1 MRTDWTITITDYRGA
16 RQYTL
21 SAKLR
26 RWVAYGTSATVAIC
40 AIGFLSLLNQTQSIS
55 DLNSEIS
62 SLGSQRLAL
71 IQQNDY
77 LQAEQQDLLATI
89 QHRNQRLVSLDDG
102 VQRLESLL
110 GAGEGIGEGTETSAL
125 EHRLTATTDLAFEKL
140 LILRSIPRGA
150 PIPYKGVTSNY
161 GNRVHP
167 VKQVREFHP
176 GLDLRADMRTPITA
190 TSDGIVERAG
200 YDSNGIGKVVE
211 VRHNYGFSTIYGHLD
226 SISVEEGDVVRQGDA
241 LGLSGKTGMITGP
254 HLHYEVRYM
263 DKRLNPK
270 PFLNWN
276 LEQYETLFTQQ
287 QAIPWESLEE
297 VIVRNAR
304 QQVSPQVAQ
313 RLSPPKV
320 TLTAA
325 SP

>member
-26 RWVAYGTSATVAIC
+26 RWIAYGSSATVAIC
-40 AIGFLSLLNQTQSIS
+40 TIGFLGLLNQTQRIG
-55 DLNSEIS
+55 DLNSEINH
-62 SLGSQRLAL
+62 LDSQRLAL
-71 IQQNDY
+71 VQQNNY

-89 QHRNQRLVSLDDG
+89 QHRNQRLVSLDNG

-110 GAGEGIGEGTETSAL
+110 GAVDNDATATSAL
-125 EHRLTATTDLAFEKL
+125 EQRLTATTDMAFEKL

-200 YDSNGIGKVVE
+200 YDANGIGKVVE
-211 VRHNYGFSTIYGHLD
+211 VRHNYGFSTIYGHMD

-263 DKRLNPK
+263 GKRLNPK

-287 QAIPWESLEE
+287 QAIPWESLEK

-304 QQVSPQVAQ
+304 QQVPPQVAQ

>member
-16 RQYTL
+16 RHYTI

-26 RWVAYGTSATVAIC
+26 RWVAYGSSAAVAIC
-40 AIGFLSLLNQTQSIS
+40 ALGFLSLVSQGQRIGGLNA
-55 DLNSEIS
+55 EIS
-62 SLGSQRLAL
+62 ELDSQRLAL
-71 IQQNDY
+71 IQQNNY

-89 QHRNQRLVSLDDG
+89 QHRNQRLVSLDNG

-110 GAGEGIGEGTETSAL
+110 GASDDELETAAL
-125 EHRLTATTDLAFEKL
+125 EQRLTATTDLAFEKL

-150 PIPYKGVTSNY
+150 PIPYRGVTSNY

-176 GLDLRADMRTPITA
+176 GLDLRADMHTPVMA
-190 TSDGIVERAG
+190 TSDGIVKRAG

-211 VRHNYGFSTIYGHLD
+211 IRHNYGFSTIYGHLD
-226 SISVEEGDVVRQGDA
+226 SITVEEGDVIRQGDQV
-241 LGLSGKTGMITGP
+241 GLSGKTGMITGP

-263 DKRLNPK
+263 GKRLNPK

-287 QAIPWESLEE
+287 QAIPWESLEK
-297 VIVRNAR
+297 VIARNAR
-304 QQVSPQVAQ
+304 QQLPPQVAQ

>member
-21 SAKLR
+21 SAKFR
-26 RWVAYGTSATVAIC
+26 RWVAYGATGAVSACTL
-40 AIGFLSLLNQTQSIS
+40 GFLSLLNQTQQIGE
-55 DLNSEIS
+55 LNSQIDQ
-62 SLGSQRLAL
+62 LGSQQIAL
-71 IQQNDY
+71 IQQNNY

-89 QHRNQRLVSLDDG
+89 QHRNQRLVSLDSG

-110 GAGEGIGEGTETSAL
+110 GSQPEDSQQTAAL
-125 EHRLTATTDLAFEKL
+125 EQRLTATTDLAFEKL

-150 PIPYKGVTSNY
+150 PIPYKGITSNY
-161 GNRVHP
+161 GNRQHP

-176 GLDLRADMRTPITA
+176 GLDLRADMYTPVMA
-190 TSDGIVERAG
+190 TSDGIVKRAG

-211 VRHNYGFSTIYGHLD
+211 IRHNYGFSTIYGHLD
-226 SISVEEGDVVRQGDA
+226 SISVAAGDVVQQGDQ

-270 PFLNWN
+270 PFLNWD
-276 LEQYETLFTQQ
+276 LDQYETLFTQQ
-287 QAIPWESLEE
+287 QAIPWESLEK
-297 VIVRNAR
+297 VIARNAR
-304 QQVSPQVAQ
+304 QQLQPRVAQ

>member
-1 MRTDWTITITDYRGA
+1 MRTDWTITITDCRGA
-16 RQYTL
+16 RHYTL

-26 RWVAYGTSATVAIC
+26 RWFAYGSTAAVAIC
-40 AIGFLSLLNQTQSIS
+40 TAGFLNLLDQGQRIGG
-55 DLNSEIS
+55 LNSEIS
-62 SLGSQRLAL
+62 DLNQQRLAL
-71 IQQNDY
+71 IQQNNY

-89 QHRNQRLVSLDDG
+89 QHRNQRLVSLDNG

-110 GAGEGIGEGTETSAL
+110 GANDETQQTAAL
-125 EHRLTATTDLAFEKL
+125 EQRLTATTDLAFEKL

-161 GNRVHP
+161 GNRLHP
-167 VKQVREFHP
+167 VRQVREFHP
-176 GLDLRADMRTPITA
+176 GLDLRADMYTPVMA
-190 TSDGIVERAG
+190 TSDGIVKRAG
-200 YDSNGIGKVVE
+200 FDTNGIGKVVE
-211 VRHNYGFSTIYGHLD
+211 IRHNYGFSTIYGHLD
-226 SISVEEGDVVRQGDA
+226 SISVEEGDVVRQGDE

-263 DKRLNPK
+263 GKRLNPK
-270 PFLNWN
+270 PFLNWD
-276 LEQYETLFTQQ
+276 LDQYETLFTQQ
-287 QAIPWESLEE
+287 QAIPWESLEK
-297 VIVRNAR
+297 VIARNA
-304 QQVSPQVAQ
+304 QQQIPPPAAQ

>member
-16 RQYTL
+16 RHYTV

-26 RWVAYGTSATVAIC
+26 RWVAYGSTAAVAIC
-40 AIGFLSLLNQTQSIS
+40 ALGFLNLLDQGQRIGA
-55 DLNSEIS
+55 LNTDINE
-62 SLGSQRLAL
+62 LDSQQLAL
-71 IQQNDY
+71 IQQNNY

-89 QHRNQRLVSLDDG
+89 RHRNQRLVSLDNG

-110 GAGEGIGEGTETSAL
+110 GTDNVSQQTAAL
-125 EHRLTATTDLAFEKL
+125 EQRLTSTTDLAFEKL

-167 VKQVREFHP
+167 VKQVRDFHP
-176 GLDLRADMRTPITA
+176 GLDLRADMNTPVMA
-190 TSDGIVERAG
+190 TSDGIVKRAG
-200 YDSNGIGKVVE
+200 YDANGIGQVVE
-211 VRHNYGFSTIYGHLD
+211 IRHNYGFTTIYGHLD
-226 SISVEEGDVVRQGDA
+226 SISVEEGDVIRQGDQV
-241 LGLSGKTGMITGP
+241 GLSGKTGMITGP

-263 DKRLNPK
+263 GKRLNPK

-276 LEQYETLFTQQ
+276 LDQYETLFTQQ
-287 QAIPWESLEE
+287 QAIPWESLEK
-297 VIVRNAR
+297 VIARNA
-304 QQVSPQVAQ
+304 QQQLPPPVAQ